1 MMSNSE
7 NQNQMVS
14 PPVRRGFFRA
24 FVEDWSVTIIVIGL
38 LAILLFWVIGVVP
51 VSGRSMLPLVE
62 SYQEQNNYVIT
73 LRNAE
78 YDRGDVIIIEHGDK
92 LLIKRVIALE
102 GDVVSFGARLE
113 EGRIV
118 YHTLVNG
125 VAIDEDYI
133 LEPMVVWHDSYL
145 TPIVVG
151 EGEVYVMGDNRNQS
165 GDSRDYGVMKTED
178 YQGKVVLVLNR
189 SGWIWL

>member
-1 MMSNSE
+1 M
-7 NQNQMVS
+7 
-14 PPVRRGFFRA
+14 
-24 FVEDWSVTIIVIGL
+24 
-38 LAILLFWVIGVVP
+38 
-51 VSGRSMLPLVE
+51 
-62 SYQEQNNYVIT
+62 
-73 LRNAE
+73 
-78 YDRGDVIIIEHGDK
+78 
-92 LLIKRVIALE
+92 
-102 GDVVSFGARLE
+102 
-113 EGRIV
+113 
-118 YHTLVNG
+118 
-125 VAIDEDYI
+125 AIDEDYI